1 MSKTKI
7 SQNDPAIPASV
18 NGSLAEPVIPPPGGK
33 IDFDRLAVNMDFAS
47 LVGTRETQ
55 VTVPVGKPG
64 PQTWVQLHPEWRYQG
79 VFLELKDER
88 TFYLLE
94 PKIVPDVREDCSLR
108 LVVPYATRESSWGLW
123 LPRLPGEDGRLDS
136 YSKSAQVIA
145 HRYSGKWIRIFA
157 SPPLNAFKILES
169 TTILDPARWPE
180 EGLKYLLQTAFEDRL
195 IDNPKHPVLQR
206 LGRA

>member
-1 MSKTKI
+1 
-7 SQNDPAIPASV
+7 
-18 NGSLAEPVIPPPGGK
+18 
-33 IDFDRLAVNMDFAS
+33 MDFAT

-79 VFLELKDER
+79 VFLELKEER

-136 YSKSAQVIA
+136 YSKSALAIVQQHSA
-145 HRYSGKWIRIFA
+145 KWIRIIA
-157 SPPLNAFKILES
+157 SPVINAFKILES
-169 TTILDPARWPE
+169 ATILDPPRWPE
-180 EGLKYLLQTAFEDRL
+180 EGLNHLLQLAFADRF